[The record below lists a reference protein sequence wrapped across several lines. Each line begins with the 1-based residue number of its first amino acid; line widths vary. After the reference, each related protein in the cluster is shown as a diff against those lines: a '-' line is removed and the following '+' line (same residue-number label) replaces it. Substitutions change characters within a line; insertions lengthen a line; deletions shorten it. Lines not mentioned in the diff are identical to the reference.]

1 MIHIQYTPHLA
12 HAAIPTQHPPHLTLA
27 TIHTQY
33 PSYLP
38 LAKIDTQY
46 PGGTR
51 TTLNV
56 LQPSPFLQIP
66 KQHYKSQNHNSLDV
80 RNDQVRVGDR
90 VAENGTSMLARIVFG
105 VLLDW

>member
-1 MIHIQYTPHLA
+1 MELVPRSTYSSL
-12 HAAIPTQHPPHLTLA
+12 PPFH
-27 TIHTQY
+27 
-33 PSYLP
+33 
-38 LAKIDTQY
+38 
-46 PGGTR
+46 
-51 TTLNV
+51 
-56 LQPSPFLQIP
+56 QIP

>member
-46 PGGTR
+46 PRGTR

-56 LQPSPFLQIP
+56 LQPSPLPPNTKTALQITKP
-66 KQHYKSQNHNSLDV
+66 
-80 RNDQVRVGDR
+80 
-90 VAENGTSMLARIVFG
+90 
-105 VLLDW
+105 